1 MTAQQPTAPWTPERA
16 LAMFRSWCDIS
27 VTHREHC
34 ERWDGFDNLDDFAQ
48 IAVGGLESATA
59 EIERQRARADKAE
72 AELQRVTLTGDTV
85 ASDASLYKGNSVRH
99 WWDKCQAYT
108 DAFRKR
114 DKAEARADGLASQLA
129 AAMAANDSLTAELAK
144 AQQQPASVGTVEAWR
159 HHANEWADAATNVP
173 AMLDCLKSGAMTIE
187 QVKEANRKD
196 CEHARST
203 APQQQQPEQCGAW
216 GFCTLPVAVPSDREV
231 GDAVNSILTSRE
243 GWERTQAIVGAFI
256 TMGRRIGARL

>member
-16 LAMFRSWCDIS
+16 LEMFRSWCDIS

-144 AQQQPASVGTVEAWR
+144 AQQQPDEDIRDRLLGIYMR
-159 HHANEWADAATNVP
+159 DGDPNERINVLC
-173 AMLDCLKSGAMTIE
+173 M
-187 QVKEANRKD
+187 
-196 CEHARST
+196 
-203 APQQQQPEQCGAW
+203 
-216 GFCTLPVAVPSDREV
+216 
-231 GDAVNSILTSRE
+231 
-243 GWERTQAIVGAFI
+243 IVRDIAQ
-256 TMGRRIGARL
+256 RIGVKL